1 MPACPVWRR
10 WTSRPA
16 FLGLVLLALLSA
28 TPAPASAAVAPSVAD
43 KARGRLAIGDSIL
56 LGAASGLRSRGFRV
70 DAEVGRQF
78 STALGIVRHYRAQER
93 LPGRVIIALGTNGYA
108 TRTDCHRAVEAARSR
123 TVYLVNNRVPRAWQ
137 GRNNR
142 VLRQCAHDL
151 RRAHLINW
159 YGWSRG
165 HPAWIASDGYH
176 LTSVGQRHYT
186 RFVDS
191 RVD

>member
-1 MPACPVWRR
+1 MPACPVRRR
-10 WTSRPA
+10 WAGQPA
-16 FLGLVLLALLSA
+16 FLGLVVLTLLSA
-28 TPAPASAAVAPSVAD
+28 TLAPASAAVAPSVAD

-56 LGAASGLRSRGFRV
+56 LGAAGGLRSRGFRV

-78 STALGIVRHYRAQER
+78 STAHGIVRHYRARGR
-93 LPGRVIIALGTNGYA
+93 LPGRVVIALGTNGYA
-108 TRTDCHRAVEAARSR
+108 TRTACHRAVRAAEDR

-142 VLRQCAHDL
+142 VLRSCAQDF

-159 YGWSRG
+159 YGQSRG

-176 LTSVGQRHYT
+176 LTSMGQRHYT
-186 RFVDS
+186 RFVDG

>member
-1 MPACPVWRR
+1 MPACPVRRR
-10 WTSRPA
+10 WAGQPA
-16 FLGLVLLALLSA
+16 FLGLVVLTLLSA
-28 TPAPASAAVAPSVAD
+28 TLAPASAAVAPSVAD

-56 LGAASGLRSRGFRV
+56 LGAAGGLRSRGFRV

-78 STALGIVRHYRAQER
+78 STALGIVRHYRARGR
-93 LPGRVIIALGTNGYA
+93 LPGRVVIALGTNGYA
-108 TRTDCHRAVEAARSR
+108 TRTACHRAVRAAEDR

-142 VLRQCAHDL
+142 VLRSCAQDF

-159 YGWSRG
+159 YGQSRG

-176 LTSVGQRHYT
+176 LTSMGQRHYT
-186 RFVDS
+186 RFVDG

>member
-1 MPACPVWRR
+1 MPACPVRRR
-10 WTSRPA
+10 WAGQPA
-16 FLGLVLLALLSA
+16 FLGLVVLTLLSA
-28 TPAPASAAVAPSVAD
+28 TLAPASAAVAPSVAD

-56 LGAASGLRSRGFRV
+56 LGAAGGLRSRGFRV

-78 STALGIVRHYRAQER
+78 STALAIVRHYRARGR
-93 LPGRVIIALGTNGYA
+93 LPGRVA
-108 TRTDCHRAVEAARSR
+108 TRTACHRAVRAAEDR

-142 VLRQCAHDL
+142 VLRSCAQDF

-159 YGWSRG
+159 YGQSRG

-176 LTSVGQRHYT
+176 LTSMGQRHYT
-186 RFVDS
+186 RFVDG